1 MFLVLYFNFCFKRC
15 CFFLLYKINFKTEKF
30 LILFLNFSSIFYL
43 FQFIPLML
51 VFVGFS
57 STDFLKFFVGDDRY
71 FAVGCLGFLFFCV
84 FIWRILKFIFN
95 ILYIKVL
102 KDILN
107 ELGIKNRKILNSF
120 KFCCLFFSALQD
132 KFQNRKIFN
141 FVPGFR
147 FYFLSFSIYSFYAGI
162 CWFFFYRFFK
172 VFCWR

>member
-1 MFLVLYFNFCFKRC
+1 
-15 CFFLLYKINFKTEKF
+15 
-30 LILFLNFSSIFYL
+30 
-43 FQFIPLML
+43 ML

-107 ELGIKNRKILNSF
+107 ELGVKNRKILNSF
-120 KFCCLFFSALQD
+120 KFCCLFFSELIAL
-132 KFQNRKIFN
+132 FIVLYYYRKKLIN
-141 FVPGFR
+141 NKN
-147 FYFLSFSIYSFYAGI
+147 SIGQ
-162 CWFFFYRFFK
+162 
-172 VFCWR
+172 